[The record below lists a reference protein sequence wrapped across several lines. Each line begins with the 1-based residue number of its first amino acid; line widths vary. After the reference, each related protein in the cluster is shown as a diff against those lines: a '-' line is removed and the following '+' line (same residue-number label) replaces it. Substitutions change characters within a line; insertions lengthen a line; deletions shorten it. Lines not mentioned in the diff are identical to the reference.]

1 MFGKLSETLLEV
13 KDLAASRTFYT
24 EKLGLPVTAEG
35 EGWCSLNADGHSI
48 VMWQG
53 NKPAVMLG
61 FDGADLAAAKA
72 TLAQRGVTTS
82 ELMDHPGG
90 KHFELTDPD
99 GNLIMISSNNQ

>member
-1 MFGKLSETLLEV
+1 MARAPCRVAAGGTLPRRRGG
-13 KDLAASRTFYT
+13 A
-24 EKLGLPVTAEG
+24 GAEG